1 MVDRDKYIIINK
13 NNKVMETNV
22 LNEQTKQ
29 RPGFVTFWLWL
40 GIIMNV
46 VLALIMVSVFTTN
59 NTLPILSLILALLIP
74 VMDIV
79 GSILLLNWK
88 KFGFWLKVI
97 SGVIFIAIILFSYK
111 SFSESLDYI
120 IIAVISPIILLAIL
134 QIQKDGISCW
144 KQLE

>member
-1 MVDRDKYIIINK
+1 
-13 NNKVMETNV
+13 
-22 LNEQTKQ
+22 
-29 RPGFVTFWLWL
+29 
-40 GIIMNV
+40 MNV

-59 NTLPILSLILALLIP
+59 NTLPIFSLIIALLIP

-79 GSILLLNWK
+79 GSILLLKWK

-97 SGVIFIAIILFSYK
+97 SSVIFIAIILFSYK

-134 QIQKDGISCW
+134 QIQKDGINCW
-144 KQLE
+144 KQLS

>member
-1 MVDRDKYIIINK
+1 M
-13 NNKVMETNV
+13 
-22 LNEQTKQ
+22 LNEKL
-29 RPGFVTFWLWL
+29 RPTRVREFVMKTRHGFVTFWLWL

-79 GSILLLNWK
+79 GSILLLKWK

-134 QIQKDGISCW
+134 QIQKDGINCW
-144 KQLE
+144 KQLS